1 MKNIALA
8 FALIFA
14 LTINAQDAIKKD
26 IGEFTEVKAFDLINL
41 KMIKSNRNSVEITGK
56 NRGDVN
62 IVNKNGKLKI
72 RMDVEEI
79 YDGNDTVVILY
90 FTGVETIDGNEGA
103 EITVETPI
111 KQFEINLKA
120 QEGAEITVEANTSY
134 AKIKS
139 VTGGIINLTGKSKK
153 QDINV
158 STGGVF
164 NAQEF
169 TTEFTEVSIS
179 AGGEAR
185 VNASEKVD
193 IKIKAGGDVF
203 VYGNPK
209 LIDEKR
215 VLGGRVKRM

>member
-1 MKNIALA
+1 MKNIVIA
-8 FALIFA
+8 FALIFG
-14 LTINAQDAIKKD
+14 LTTNAQDAIKKD
-26 IGEFTEVKAFDLINL
+26 IGVFTEVKAFDLINL

-72 RMDVEEI
+72 RMDIEEI
-79 YDGNDTVVILY
+79 YDGNDTLVTLY

-169 TTEFTEVSIS
+169 TTEFTEVSIN